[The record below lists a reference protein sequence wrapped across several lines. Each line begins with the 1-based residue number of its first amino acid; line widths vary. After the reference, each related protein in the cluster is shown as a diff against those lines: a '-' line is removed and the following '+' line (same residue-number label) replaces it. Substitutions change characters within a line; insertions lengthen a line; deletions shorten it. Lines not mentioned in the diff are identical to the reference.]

1 MMLEHG
7 AKARTSAKTRLIDF
21 VGNNAVPL
29 IMLALSTVVA
39 ILYPRFLTAANFRN
53 ILNQISVI
61 GCLACGITFVLLLGC
76 IDLSVGAMMSLI
88 GIIAVTLANQG
99 REMAAITLPVLAA
112 GAIGLVKGGL
122 LAGINGRLGE
132 SFIITYGAQ
141 SVLAALALIIQGGL
155 FMMVTATGVF
165 TQIGKGTNPA
175 WAFFLLIAICQ
186 ALLTLTPFG
195 RRLMFVGSN
204 PAAARLSGINVG
216 LYFAAAFTLCG
227 LISGVAGVLL
237 PSRVMSA
244 NPTAGTGYELDA
256 IAACVVGGVSMKG
269 GSGSFVNTLVGVM
282 VMGVLSNA
290 MNLLGLSTY
299 PQMIVKGLVIA
310 LAFALD
316 VMNKSRKARRG

>member
-1 MMLEHG
+1 M
-7 AKARTSAKTRLIDF
+7 KARVPARTQLVDF
-21 VGNNAVPL
+21 IGNNAILL
-29 IMLALSTVVA
+29 IMLVLSAVVA
-39 ILYPRFLTAANFRN
+39 MLHPRFLTAANFRN

-61 GCLACGITFVLLLGC
+61 GCLACGMTFVLLIGC

-88 GIIAVTLANQG
+88 GIMAVALANQG
-99 REMAAITLPVLAA
+99 REIAAITLPVLAA
-112 GAIGLVKGGL
+112 GAIGLAKGGL

-175 WAFFLLIAICQ
+175 WAFFALILLCQ
-186 ALLTLTPFG
+186 AILTLTPFG
-195 RRLMFVGSN
+195 RKLLFVGSN
-204 PAAARLSGINVG
+204 PTAAKLSGINVG
-216 LYFAAAFTLCG
+216 LYFAVAFTLCG

-244 NPTAGTGYELDA
+244 NPTAGTNYELEA

-269 GSGSFVNTLVGVM
+269 GSGNFVNTLVGVM
-282 VMGVLSNA
+282 IMGVLSNA

>member
-1 MMLEHG
+1 MEST
-7 AKARTSAKTRLIDF
+7 AKRKLSAKERAIDII
-21 VGNNAVPL
+21 GNNAILL
-29 IMLALSTVVA
+29 ITLVLAMVVA
-39 ILYPRFLTAANFRN
+39 ILHPRFLTGSNFRN

-61 GCLACGITFVLLLGC
+61 GCLACGMTFVLLIGC

-88 GIIAVTLANQG
+88 GIIVVAVANSGQETLAIIL
-99 REMAAITLPVLAA
+99 AILAA
-112 GAIGLVKGGL
+112 GGIGLIKGGI

-155 FMMVTATGVF
+155 FMMVTATGWF

-175 WAFFLLIAICQ
+175 YVFFVLIIVCQ
-186 ALLTLTPFG
+186 FVLTLTRFG
-195 RRLMFVGSN
+195 RKLLFVGSN
-204 PAAARLSGINVG
+204 PLAAKLSGINVQF
-216 LYFAAAFTLCG
+216 YVMMAFMLCG
-227 LISGVAGVLL
+227 LITGVAGVLL

-244 NPTAGTGYELDA
+244 NPTAGTNYELDA

-269 GSGSFVNTLVGVM
+269 GSGNFINTLVGVM
-282 VMGVLSNA
+282 IMGVLSNA

-299 PQMIVKGLVIA
+299 PQMIAKGLVIA

-316 VMNKSRKARRG
+316 VMNKQRQLQRG

>member
-1 MMLEHG
+1 MQVSS
-7 AKARTSAKTRLIDF
+7 AKMRIPARTRIIDF
-21 VGNNAVPL
+21 VGSNAIL
-29 IMLALSTVVA
+29 LMMLVLAMVVA
-39 ILYPRFLTAANFRN
+39 VLHPRFLTAANFRN
-53 ILNQISVI
+53 ILNQVSVI
-61 GCLACGITFVLLLGC
+61 GCLACGMTFVLLIGC
-76 IDLSVGAMMSLI
+76 IDLSVGSMMSLV
-88 GIIAVTLANQG
+88 GIMAVTLANQG
-99 REMAAITLPVLAA
+99 NEIAAICLPVLAA
-112 GAIGLVKGGL
+112 GAIGLMKGGL

-155 FMMVTATGVF
+155 FMMVTATGIF

-175 WAFFLLIAICQ
+175 WVFFALILICQ

-195 RRLMFVGSN
+195 RKLLFVGSN
-204 PAAARLSGINVG
+204 PTAARLSGINVG
-216 LYFAAAFTLCG
+216 LYFAVAFTLCG

-244 NPTAGTGYELDA
+244 NPTAGTNYELEA

-282 VMGVLSNA
+282 IMGVLSNA

-316 VMNKSRKARRG
+316 VMNKTRKARRG